1 MIRSFSF
8 AHERSKMNSDIIASL
23 TKPPIYTKSTA
34 EFWNDE
40 YISKQML
47 KAHLDPDFDGASRKF
62 DFIDKS
68 VAWITSLIPPADYPK
83 LLDVGCGPG
92 IYAEKFARTGYQVTG
107 VDFSKRSIDHARQS
121 AFNKKL
127 NISYLYQNYL
137 EMDLN
142 KSFDFCTMIYCDYG
156 ALSTKERQ
164 IIMGK
169 IYHHLKPGG
178 KLLLDVFSMTKFYN
192 FQEQQTWEICPNGG
206 FWRADE
212 HMVLS
217 GFYKYTD
224 NVTLD
229 LISIVTEEKITPYYL
244 WNTYFSKETLIQ
256 EAEDISFKV
265 CGLFGD
271 AAGGAYRTDSDTIAI
286 LLEK

>member
-1 MIRSFSF
+1 
-8 AHERSKMNSDIIASL
+8 MNSDIIASL
-23 TKPPIYTKSTA
+23 KKPPIYTKSTA

-47 KAHLDPDFDGASRKF
+47 KAHLDPEFDGASRKL
-62 DFIDKS
+62 DFIEKS
-68 VAWITSLIPPADYPK
+68 VAWISEFIPPADYPL

-92 IYAEKFARTGYQVTG
+92 IYAEKFAWTGYQVTG
-107 VDFSKRSIDHARQS
+107 VDFSERSINYAKQS
-121 AFNKKL
+121 ALSKKL

-142 KSFDFCTMIYCDYG
+142 KNFDFCTMIYCDYG
-156 ALSTKERQ
+156 ALSTDERQ
-164 IIMGK
+164 IILKK
-169 IYHHLKPGG
+169 IYDHLKPGG
-178 KLLLDVFSMTKFYN
+178 KLLLDVFSMKKFCG
-192 FQEQQTWEICPNGG
+192 FQEQQIWETCPNGG

-217 GFYKYTD
+217 GFYKYSD

-229 LISIVTEEKITPYYL
+229 LISIVSKEEIIPYYL

-256 EAEDISFKV
+256 ETESIGFKM
-265 CGLFGD
+265 CGLFSD
-271 AAGGAYRTDSDTIAI
+271 VAGAPYRSESDTIAI